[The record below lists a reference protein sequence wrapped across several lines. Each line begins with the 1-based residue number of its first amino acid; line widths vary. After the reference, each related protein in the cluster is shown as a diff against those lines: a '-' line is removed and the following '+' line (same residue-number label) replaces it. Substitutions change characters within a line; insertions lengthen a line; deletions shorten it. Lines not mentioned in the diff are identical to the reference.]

1 MQRGQR
7 IRAVGTA
14 NGGGGALVCLFSACS
29 NANTFFQSRT
39 RSIANWT
46 WKRIG
51 WLGPQPA
58 IVVKGGDALRRGH
71 VVRPPG
77 SRDGDLILP
86 VNEQVLTVHADGEQ
100 HRLAAS
106 QNVPLAQVV
115 HRHSWE
121 DG

>member
-1 MQRGQR
+1 MPYQKYEMLYARIAAIITTPAVFQCFWMCSCSVIYLPVWSPAMQRGQR
-7 IRAVGTA
+7 IRAVGTE

-77 SRDGDLILP
+77 
-86 VNEQVLTVHADGEQ
+86 
-100 HRLAAS
+100 
-106 QNVPLAQVV
+106 
-115 HRHSWE
+115 
-121 DG
+121 